1 MPEENTQEVGMNLLL
16 EMADVLD
23 ATPSDLSSDFS
34 KIHCLDGKIKEMQM
48 ALDASVHKIMSSNA
62 TPDERSS
69 IIQNIV
75 EVVKKNS
82 PLIHR
87 KAHIS
92 MHTEAVSKQNLSRL
106 QTCFQA
112 MEMIYP
118 HFFIP
123 YVAAPEPLE
132 SRREKRVPTRS
143 SKRRQG
149 RDASAKET
157 SEKKKKPDAVDS
169 LVHSPNFSD
178 QQSDASTVA
187 GLNDFP

>member
-16 EMADVLD
+16 ELADVLD
-23 ATPSDLSSDFS
+23 ATPDDLSSDFT
-34 KIHCLDGKIKEMQM
+34 KIHCLEEEIKEMQM

-62 TPDERSS
+62 TPDQRSS

-75 EVVKKNS
+75 NLVEKNS
-82 PLIHR
+82 PLLHK

-92 MHTEAVSKQNLSRL
+92 MHTEAVSKRNFSRL

-112 MEMIYP
+112 MEMMYP

-123 YVAAPEPLE
+123 YAAAPEPLVPR
-132 SRREKRVPTRS
+132 SGKRLPTRT

-149 RDASAKET
+149 REPDSRDT
-157 SEKKKKPDAVDS
+157 SEKKQKHD
-169 LVHSPNFSD
+169 D

-187 GLNDFP
+187 GSSDIP